1 MEKDNELTSASMLF
15 NDPFIIDD
23 NAGLKLRRNKLLFEV
38 AIFTVIG
45 SWAKDRIDD
54 IFAGSDLHSV
64 SRKNLIFG

>member
-45 SWAKDRIDD
+45 S
-54 IFAGSDLHSV
+54 
-64 SRKNLIFG
+64 